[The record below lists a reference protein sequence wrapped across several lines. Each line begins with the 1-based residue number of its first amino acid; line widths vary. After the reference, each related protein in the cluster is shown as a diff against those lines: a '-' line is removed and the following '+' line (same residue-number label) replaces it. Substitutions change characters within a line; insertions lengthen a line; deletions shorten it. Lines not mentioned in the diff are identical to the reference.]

1 MLTSLKSKKNKKTPV
16 ETYVTYYCAYCNLKF
31 TYAVD
36 TNKSE
41 IVCPICK
48 KKMSRRFPTN

>member
-1 MLTSLKSKKNKKTPV
+1 MLTSLKSKNHKKKSLKSYA
-16 ETYVTYYCAYCNLKF
+16 TYDCAYCNLKF

-36 TNKSE
+36 ANKTE

-48 KKMSRRFPTN
+48 KKMSRRTSD